1 MTGLL
6 LLLVLM
12 AATAGGY
19 AWLYLVSPRKDLER
33 IKADQGG
40 TGALAF
46 TIKRTGTKYFGGKDV
61 WVADK
66 LVSVGGNGFCR
77 VYQVTV
83 ERAGGA
89 SETYAIAVEAK
100 LFGLSGVRRIDPRAG
115 E

>member
-1 MTGLL
+1 MMGLL
-6 LLLVLM
+6 LLLTLM
-12 AATAGGY
+12 ASTAGGY
-19 AWLYLVSPRKDLER
+19 AWLYLVSPRKDLDR

-46 TIKRTGTKYFGGKDV
+46 TIKRTGTKYFGGEEV
-61 WVADK
+61 WVADH
-66 LVSVGGNGFCR
+66 LMGVAGSGFCR

-100 LFGLSGVRRIDPRAG
+100 LFGLPGVRRIDPRAG